1 MFVLLFFVQNLAVV
15 ENEESDSCDS
25 SCSSDSESECHDS
38 GITDLPLFLGHLTPD
53 NLKKPAQP
61 AKRPNIEIMTDL
73 RESPGT
79 MLPENSTNDTEKVIP
94 VEKQQIVDTER

>member
-1 MFVLLFFVQNLAVV
+1 MFVVLFFVQNLAVV
-15 ENEESDSCDS
+15 QNDESDSCDS

-38 GITDLPLFLGHLTPD
+38 DLPSFPVHLTPD
-53 NLKKPAQP
+53 NLKKPAQH

-73 RESPGT
+73 RESSDAVVS
-79 MLPENSTNDTEKVIP
+79 ENLRNDIENEIP